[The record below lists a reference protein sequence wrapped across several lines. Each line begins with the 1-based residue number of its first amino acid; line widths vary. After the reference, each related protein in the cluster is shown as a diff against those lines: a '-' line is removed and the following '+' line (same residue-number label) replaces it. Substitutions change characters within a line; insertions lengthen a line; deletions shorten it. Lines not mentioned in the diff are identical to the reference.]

1 MNTQLLKLDPPYNII
16 CGRNKIAKHVATLII
31 TNINKE
37 KSPSED
43 YPDYWLD
50 MRTYSYPVVEYG
62 DGSPAGDVWY
72 DVEVRD
78 CRVIA
83 KAPKDGAFNNRIW
96 SHWFCETLR
105 FLHEGDGYGST
116 QTPISL
122 YEQLKSLHIDVEVM
136 GTLGSPKKVEVEL
149 EFNNYDEVSSVDS
162 ASGSVLFF
170 TAAYATENEKQKQQK
185 FNEILK
191 WAGQYIRIFNVLL
204 IFTTKDEQYKGML
217 LEWNDALEKAT
228 KEYNERK

>member
-37 KSPSED
+37 EAPSED
-43 YPDYWLD
+43 NPCYWLD

-62 DGSPAGDVWY
+62 DGSPAGDVWN
-72 DVEVRD
+72 DVEVRE

-83 KAPKDGAFNNRIW
+83 KAPNDGGFNTKIW

-105 FLHEGDGYGST
+105 FLHEDDGFGST
-116 QTPISL
+116 QTPMTL
-122 YEQLKSLHIDVEVM
+122 YEQLKSLHIDVNWM
-136 GTLGSPKKVEVEL
+136 GTFGDPKKVEVEL
-149 EFNNYDEVSSVDS
+149 IFDDYDGVSSISS
-162 ASGSVLFF
+162 ASGSELYF
-170 TAAYATENEKQKQQK
+170 TATYATENENQKQQK
-185 FNEILK
+185 FNETLR
-191 WAGQYIRIFNVLL
+191 WAAQYIRIFNAQT
-204 IFTTKDEQYKGML
+204 IFTTKNEQYKEML
-217 LEWNDALEKAT
+217 IEWNEALEKAA